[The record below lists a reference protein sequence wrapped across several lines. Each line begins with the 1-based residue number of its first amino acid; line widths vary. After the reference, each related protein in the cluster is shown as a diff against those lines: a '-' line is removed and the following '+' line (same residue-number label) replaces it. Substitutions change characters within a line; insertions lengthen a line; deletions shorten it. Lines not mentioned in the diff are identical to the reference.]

1 MAEQREQREERGR
14 QSPERAGREG
24 REMAQWR
31 PFGDLESWLTPWEGL
46 FPRRR
51 FLDDML
57 RDFGGSR
64 RSFVPAVELSE
75 NDESYTITVELPGVK
90 KDDVHVDLR
99 EGMLVVQG
107 EKRSEREEKK
117 APLLRRRHRRGCRGE
132 RRERRDRAPQLVH
145 DDLQALARDPHA
157 ASPFPEDRSAI
168 EASTRRAA
176 ARTAGS
182 GSST

>member
-14 QSPERAGREG
+14 QNVERMSGREGHEGGEG

-31 PFGDLESWLTPWEGL
+31 PFGDLESWITPWEGGL

-51 FLDDML
+51 FFDDML

-64 RSFVPAVELSE
+64 RNFVPAVELSE

-90 KDDVHVDLR
+90 KDDVQVDLR

-117 APLLRRRHRRGCRGE
+117 ERGRYLERTYGSFCRTFALPSDADSE
-132 RRERRDRAPQLVH
+132 RLK
-145 DDLQALARDPHA
+145 A
-157 ASPFPEDRSAI
+157 AFKDGVLTIQVPRS
-168 EASTRRAA
+168 EASKPRQIAIQ
-176 ARTAGS
+176 S
-182 GSST
+182 